1 MDVAAYPT
9 LAVSVVLPHDSS
21 SAPRLFENGHRVR
34 LLSARNVGDSPIV
47 ALVVDRSRSM
57 HGKALRSAIG
67 VAERFLASK
76 RPNDRI
82 AVFAIGSKATQL
94 TAFSRSTRRA
104 AQALRHLR
112 LDPQPGTDFYDGVVR
127 ASAALQ
133 QQHGT
138 GKVIMLIS
146 DGQATAS
153 QIDVADATTA
163 ASDADAAVYPVAIAN
178 STYRPGTLD
187 LLARETGGVFL
198 GAPTRA
204 SSSAYGAIAA
214 DVRRTWRLAYITA
227 ALPGDRVGI
236 RVSEPGSPWVDT
248 SLTIPGVVSH
258 HGGGSQDWFVLVAV
272 VVCGAIAVLWL
283 LRGSSHTARRR
294 FS

>member
-1 MDVAAYPT
+1 
-9 LAVSVVLPHDSS
+9 
-21 SAPRLFENGHRVR
+21 
-34 LLSARNVGDSPIV
+34 
-47 ALVVDRSRSM
+47 M

-67 VAERFLASK
+67 VAESFLAGK
-76 RPNDRI
+76 RPSDRI

-94 TAFSRSTRRA
+94 TTFSRSTRRA
-104 AQALRHLR
+104 ARALRHLR

-133 QQHGT
+133 RQHGT
-138 GKVIMLIS
+138 GKVVILIS

-153 QIDVADATTA
+153 QIDVADATKA

-178 STYRPGTLD
+178 STYRPGALD

-204 SSSAYGAIAA
+204 ASSAYGAIAA

-227 ALPGDRVGI
+227 ALPGDKVGI
-236 RVSEPGSPWVDT
+236 RVSEPGSPWADT
-248 SLTIPGVVSH
+248 SLTIPGRVSH
-258 HGGGSQDWFVLVAV
+258 HDSGSEDGLVILAV
-272 VVCGAIAVLWL
+272 VVCAAIAVLWL
-283 LRGSSHTARRR
+283 LRRPGRHVTRRR